1 MYQAGGTRGAVKM
14 MAIPVQGKRA
24 IVTGGA
30 NGIGLAAARA
40 LTAGGAEVWIF
51 DLEKERPIEIA
62 DECGCRGMAVDITS
76 TESIVA
82 GFDAIG
88 DFDILVA
95 NAGTAAE
102 AEFAET
108 SRELWDRILN
118 VNLTG
123 LFLSVQAA
131 ARRMIKRRAGS
142 IVLTASTNS
151 WDGEARL
158 SAYNVSKHGALGILH
173 TAANELGPY
182 GVRINAVCPGL
193 IRTRLTVDLYANAS
207 HAREYFRQI
216 PLGRGGETAEVANA
230 IVFLASDYASF
241 ITGATLVVDGGQMAA
256 KYGTWNEERA
266 EFTGDHW
273 TLKS

>member
-1 MYQAGGTRGAVKM
+1 
-14 MAIPVQGKRA
+14 MAILVQGKKA

-51 DLEKERPIEIA
+51 DLDKERPPEIA
-62 DECGCRGMAVDITS
+62 AENGCRGVAVDITS
-76 TESIVA
+76 TDSIEA
-82 GFDAIG
+82 GFREVG

-108 SRELWDRILN
+108 SRELWDRIIG

-123 LFLSVQAA
+123 MFLSVQAA
-131 ARRMIKRRAGS
+131 GRRMMKQRRGS

-158 SAYNVSKHGALGILH
+158 AAYNVSKHGALGILH

-193 IRTRLTVDLYANAS
+193 IRTRLTVDLFANPG
-207 HAREYFRQI
+207 HAKEYFRQI

-241 ITGATLVVDGGQMAA
+241 ISGATLLVDGGQMAA
-256 KYGTWNEERA
+256 KYGTWTEERA
-266 EFTGDHW
+266 EFSGDHW
-273 TLKS
+273 TLKP

>member
-1 MYQAGGTRGAVKM
+1 
-14 MAIPVQGKRA
+14 MAIHVQGKRA
-24 IVTGGA
+24 VVTGGA

-40 LTAGGAEVWIF
+40 LAAGGAEVWIF
-51 DLEKERPIEIA
+51 DLANERPAEIA
-62 DECGCRGMAVDITS
+62 AGIGCRGVPVDITDS
-76 TESIVA
+76 ASIEV
-82 GFDAIG
+82 GFERVG

-102 AEFAET
+102 AEFAQT
-108 SRELWDRILN
+108 SRELWDRIIS

-123 LFLSVQAA
+123 MFLSVQAA
-131 ARRMIKRRAGS
+131 ARLMMKRRQGS

-158 SAYNVSKHGALGILH
+158 AAYNVSKHGALGILH

-182 GVRINAVCPGL
+182 GIRINAVCPGL
-193 IRTRLTVDLYANAS
+193 IRTRLTLELFGNPANAKD
-207 HAREYFRQI
+207 YFCHI

-241 ITGATLVVDGGQMAA
+241 ITGTTLLVDGGQMAA
-256 KYGTWNEERA
+256 KYGTWTGERA
-266 EFTGDHW
+266 EFSVDHW
-273 TLKS
+273 RLKP